1 MDSVTCMAPPLAGR
15 HRRRYSCR
23 HRMTPNPPHPAATGN
38 NLQDGFRVGSWQ
50 VRPLQGVIEQASHL
64 VHVEPKVMDVLLCL
78 ARHPGQVVSRETL
91 LDEVWAGV
99 VVTDEVVT
107 RCISELRTVLR
118 DTGRDRQF
126 IRTIPKRGYSLL
138 VPVEPLESGSVM
150 ADAPDPAL
158 PVTEVAPDA
167 ADSGPPPAL
176 AMLSATAR
184 GTMMAG
190 RQALATGRSL
200 LRSTLLGIGVFV
212 VSIVGLG
219 VLLALLS
226 SYDGVDVKVMP
237 NDNTGQSIST
247 PAPRPAPTPGS
258 FHSLAVLPLVNL
270 GGSGEDTGYFSEGL
284 TEDIRNA
291 LINGT
296 ALQIAARTR
305 TADLQDESMDGREIA
320 PAARHH
326 PAHRRAHR
334 LSGLGVELRTTD
346 GGKGDPAIRGPE
358 GHRPPVPI
366 HGHRP
371 QGAVPEAR
379 LKALRASGCGHR
391 RPVRHRPCRRQS
403 RRRLPARSATRPA
416 RGAFPRA
423 SASCPAGHHWPLS
436 RNSRTPPRA
445 ISPEY
450 RS

>member
-1 MDSVTCMAPPLAGR
+1 
-15 HRRRYSCR
+15 
-23 HRMTPNPPHPAATGN
+23 MTPNPPHPAATGN

-226 SYDGVDVKVMP
+226 SDDGVDVKVMP

-320 PAARHH
+320 R
-326 PAHRRAHR
+326 
-334 LSGLGVELRTTD
+334 ELKVDALLEGTVRTANDQLRVTIQLID
-346 GGKGDPAIRGPE
+346 GRTGYPVWASSFERPMAEKATLQSEVPKAI
-358 GHRPPVPI
+358 
-366 HGHRP
+366 
-371 QGAVPEAR
+371 
-379 LKALRASGCGHR
+379 
-391 RPVRHRPCRRQS
+391 VRQFPS
-403 RRRLPARSATRPA
+403 TATGRKEP
-416 RGAFPRA
+416 
-423 SASCPAGHHWPLS
+423 
-436 RNSRTPPRA
+436 
-445 ISPEY
+445 Y
-450 RS
+450 RKPG